1 MKLKE
6 LKKELE
12 ERKKQLEIL
21 QEVADTISSSLEL
34 DEVLNHI
41 VDIASDIT
49 GADSCLIYLYDSEKE
64 ELVLRASKK
73 PHPKILGKIKLK
85 LGEGIT
91 GWVARE
97 KKPVV
102 LSSGAGKDSRFK
114 FFQNLPEDKF
124 EAFLSVPIIAKKEII
139 GVINIQ
145 HKKEHSYSESQVN
158 LLSTI
163 AGYLGSTIENARIY
177 EEARKKAEQL
187 DVLSEIS
194 QTIVSNRYL
203 KEILQLIVTMT
214 AQVMNSKICSIM
226 LLDEK
231 KQELVITASQSLSQ
245 EYLNKPNLKVGQS
258 ISGKV
263 VKEKK
268 PITVLDVTKE
278 PGYMYPEI
286 AKKEGLVSMLSV
298 PMMIKERIIG
308 VINSY
313 TSEEHIFTEEEIEI
327 LQAIA
332 NQSAVAIEST
342 NLTQQILEAKDAL
355 ETRKLVERAKGIL
368 MKQLNL
374 SEEEAH
380 KRIHRTSMD
389 LRKPMREMAEAI
401 ILTAEMG
408 KKV

>member
-12 ERKKQLEIL
+12 ERKQQLEIL
-21 QEVADTISSSLEL
+21 QEVAGTISSSLEL

-41 VDIASDIT
+41 VDIASSIT
-49 GADSCLIYLYDSEKE
+49 GADSCLIYLYDREKG
-64 ELVLRASKK
+64 ELILRASKK

-91 GWVARE
+91 GWVAKE

-102 LSSGAGKDSRFK
+102 LSSNASKDQRFK

-145 HKKEHSYSESQVN
+145 HKKEHSYPESQVN

-177 EEARKKAEQL
+177 EETKKKAKQL

-231 KQELVITASQSLSQ
+231 KQELVIAASQSLSQ

-278 PGYMYPEI
+278 TGYMYPEI

-298 PMMIKERIIG
+298 PMLIKDRIIG

-313 TSEEHIFTEEEIEI
+313 TSDEHTFTEEEIEI

-332 NQSAVAIEST
+332 NQAAVAIEST

-389 LRKPMREMAEAI
+389 LRKPMRDVAEAI
-401 ILTAEMG
+401 ILTSEMG

>member
-12 ERKKQLEIL
+12 EKKQQLEIL
-21 QEVADTISSSLEL
+21 QEVAGTISSSLEL

-41 VDIASDIT
+41 VDIASSIT
-49 GADSCLIYLYDSEKE
+49 WADSCLIYLYDPGKE
-64 ELVLRASKK
+64 ELILRASKK
-73 PHPKILGKIKLK
+73 PHPKILGRIKLK

-91 GWVARE
+91 GWVAKE

-145 HKKEHSYSESQVN
+145 HKKEHSYPESQVN

-163 AGYLGSTIENARIY
+163 GGYLGSAIENARIY
-177 EEARKKAEQL
+177 EETKKKAKQL

-231 KQELVITASQSLSQ
+231 KQELVIAASQSLSQ

-278 PGYMYPEI
+278 TGYMYPEI

-298 PMMIKERIIG
+298 PMMIKDRIIG

-313 TSEEHIFTEEEIEI
+313 TSDEHIFTEEEVEI

-374 SEEEAH
+374 NEEEAH

-389 LRKPMREMAEAI
+389 LRKPMREVAEAI
-401 ILTAEMG
+401 ILTSEMG